1 MSSLAISF
9 LNFSILVGILFY
21 QLRKPTQEFV
31 SNRHRFLR
39 HEIQSVQA
47 QLQSAQEKYDE
58 FSRKLKA
65 LGSEVAVLKEQSQQD
80 AVVMTQKIISEGK
93 HLASVIIADAR
104 GSAENLFVDFKKGL
118 YQELSVKV
126 LERAEALLKE
136 RLTNDDQA
144 RIQKEFS
151 QQVGEANERG

>member
-1 MSSLAISF
+1 M
-9 LNFSILVGILFY
+9 
-21 QLRKPTQEFV
+21 
-31 SNRHRFLR
+31 
-39 HEIQSVQA
+39 
-47 QLQSAQEKYDE
+47 
-58 FSRKLKA
+58 
-65 LGSEVAVLKEQSQQD
+65 
-80 AVVMTQKIISEGK
+80 
-93 HLASVIIADAR
+93 ASVIIADAR